1 MKVALEKSHLSM
13 RQMKVSTTIKQYL
26 DERKTL
32 VDTALQKFMP
42 NPSGLA
48 SDVIRAMNYSLFAG
62 GKRIRPILC
71 IAGAEA
77 VGGSAD
83 NVVPVACA
91 IELIHTYSLIHDDL
105 PVMDNDD
112 LRRGKPTNH
121 KVFGEAVA
129 LLAGDGL
136 LTLAFNLMAGY
147 GAEKEV
153 EKKALLRVIDLIA
166 SAAGYKGMV
175 GGQVVDITC
184 EGKEPDPAVV
194 EYIHR
199 HKTAALIASSV
210 TAGTILA
217 GGNEDEEKS
226 INRYGQQIGLAFQI
240 ADDILNIEGDRKVI
254 GKGIGSDKEKGKI
267 TYPSV
272 FGTAESKTIQKELI
286 TNAID
291 SLKKFDTRAEPLRD
305 LARYIIERKT

>member
-1 MKVALEKSHLSM
+1 MSINIEHYLIEK
-13 RQMKVSTTIKQYL
+13 KA
-26 DERKTL
+26 L
-32 VDTALQKFMP
+32 VDKALREFMP
-42 NPSGLA
+42 TPSGLA
-48 SDVIRAMNYSLFAG
+48 SDVIRAMEYSLFAR

-71 IAGAEA
+71 IAGAEV

-83 NVVPVACA
+83 DVVPVACA
-91 IELIHTYSLIHDDL
+91 VELIHTYSLIHDDL

-112 LRRGKPTNH
+112 FRRGQPTNH

-136 LTLAFNLMAGY
+136 LTLAFNLMASP
-147 GAEKEV
+147 GAEKKI
-153 EKKALLRVIDLIA
+153 KKEALLRVIGLIA

-175 GGQVVDITC
+175 GGQTVDITY
-184 EGKEPDPAVV
+184 EGKEPNPAVV

-199 HKTAALIASSV
+199 HKTAALIAASV

-240 ADDILNIEGDRKVI
+240 TDDILNVEGDRRLM
-254 GKGIGSDKEKGKI
+254 GKGTGSDKEREKM

-272 FGTAESKTIQKELI
+272 FGAAESKKIQKQLI
-286 TNAID
+286 ENAID
-291 SLKKFDTRAEPLRD
+291 SLKQFDIRAEPLRD
-305 LARYIIERKT
+305 LARYIITRKA

>member
-1 MKVALEKSHLSM
+1 MKM
-13 RQMKVSTTIKQYL
+13 STTIEQYL
-26 DERKTL
+26 DERKAL
-32 VDTALQKFMP
+32 VDKALRKFMP
-42 NPSGLA
+42 KPSGLA
-48 SDVIRAMNYSLFAG
+48 SDVIKAMNYSLFAG

-83 NVVPVACA
+83 SVVPVACA

-136 LTLAFNLMAGY
+136 LTLGFNLMASH
-147 GAEKEV
+147 GAEKQV
-153 EKKALLRVIDLIA
+153 DKRALLKVIDLIS

-175 GGQVVDITC
+175 GGQVVDITY
-184 EGKEPDPAVV
+184 EGKDPDSTVV

-199 HKTAALIASSV
+199 HKTAALIAASV

-217 GGNEDEEKS
+217 GGNIDEEKS

-240 ADDILNIEGDRKVI
+240 TDDILNIEGDRKVT

-272 FGTAESKTIQKELI
+272 FGTTESKTIQKELI

-291 SLKKFDTRAEPLRD
+291 SLKIFDTRAEPLRD
-305 LARYIIERKT
+305 LARYIIKRKA

>member
-1 MKVALEKSHLSM
+1 V
-13 RQMKVSTTIKQYL
+13 TIKIEQYL

-32 VDTALQKFMP
+32 VDKALQKYMP
-42 NPSGLA
+42 RPSGLA
-48 SDVIRAMNYSLFAG
+48 SDVINAMNYSLFAG
-62 GKRIRPILC
+62 GKRVRPILC
-71 IAGAEA
+71 MAGAEA
-77 VGGSAD
+77 VGGSTD
-83 NVVPVACA
+83 SVVPVACA

-175 GGQVVDITC
+175 GGQVVDITY
-184 EGKEPDPAVV
+184 EGKEPDPSVV

-199 HKTAALIASSV
+199 HKTAALIAASV

-217 GGNEDEEKS
+217 GGNKDEEKS

-240 ADDILNIEGDRKVI
+240 ADDILNIQGDRKI
-254 GKGIGSDKEKGKI
+254 MGKGTGSDKEKGKI

-272 FGTAESKTIQKELI
+272 FGTAESTKIQKELI
-286 TNAID
+286 KNAIE
-291 SLKKFDTRAEPLRD
+291 SLKGFDNRAEPLRD
-305 LARYIIERKT
+305 LARYIINRKL

>member
-1 MKVALEKSHLSM
+1 
-13 RQMKVSTTIKQYL
+13 VSIKIKQYL

-32 VDTALQKFMP
+32 VDKALQKFMP
-42 NPSGLA
+42 KPSGLA
-48 SDVIRAMNYSLFAG
+48 REVIKAMNYSLFAG

-77 VGGSAD
+77 IGGSTD
-83 NVVPVACA
+83 SVVPVACA

-136 LTLAFNLMAGY
+136 LTLSFNLMAGY

-175 GGQVVDITC
+175 GGQVVDITY
-184 EGKEPDPAVV
+184 EGKESDPAVV

-199 HKTAALIASSV
+199 HKTAALIAASV

-217 GGNEDEEKS
+217 GGNKDEEKS

-240 ADDILNIEGDRKVI
+240 ADDILNVEGDKGLM
-254 GKGIGSDKEKGKI
+254 GKGTGSDKEKGKI

-272 FGTAESKTIQKELI
+272 FGTAESKKIQKELI
-286 TNAID
+286 NNAIE
-291 SLKKFDTRAEPLRD
+291 SLKRFDNRAEPLRD
-305 LARYIIERKT
+305 LARYIINRKL

>member
-1 MKVALEKSHLSM
+1 M
-13 RQMKVSTTIKQYL
+13 REVKVSIKIEQYL

-32 VDTALQKFMP
+32 VDKALKEFMP
-42 NPSGLA
+42 KPSGLA
-48 SDVIRAMNYSLFAG
+48 SDVIKSMNYSVFAG

-77 VGGSAD
+77 VGKSAD
-83 NVVPVACA
+83 TVLPVACA

-147 GAEKEV
+147 SPEKEV
-153 EKKALLRVIDLIA
+153 EKKELLGAIDLIA

-175 GGQVVDITC
+175 GGQVVDISY
-184 EGKEPDPAVV
+184 EGKDPNPDVA
-194 EYIHR
+194 EYIHK
-199 HKTAALIASSV
+199 HKTAALIAASV
-210 TAGTILA
+210 TAGSILA
-217 GGNEDEEKS
+217 GGNEDEKKS
-226 INRYGQQIGLAFQI
+226 INSYGQQVGLAFQI
-240 ADDILNIEGDRKVI
+240 ADDILNIEGDKGLI
-254 GKGIGSDKEKGKI
+254 GKDTGSDRKRGKV

-272 FGTAESKTIQKELI
+272 FGTAGSKKYSKE
-286 TNAID
+286 T
-291 SLKKFDTRAEPLRD
+291 
-305 LARYIIERKT
+305 Y

>member
-1 MKVALEKSHLSM
+1 M
-13 RQMKVSTTIKQYL
+13 STTIKKYL

-32 VDTALQKFMP
+32 VDKALQKFMP
-42 NPSGLA
+42 KPSGLA
-48 SDVIRAMNYSLFAG
+48 SDIIKAMNYSLFAG

-77 VGGSAD
+77 VGGHAD

-129 LLAGDGL
+129 VLAGDGL
-136 LTLAFNLMAGY
+136 LTLAFKLMAGY
-147 GAEKEV
+147 GAEKDV
-153 EKKALLRVIDLIA
+153 KKKTLLRVIDLIA

-175 GGQVVDITC
+175 GGQVVDITY
-184 EGKEPDPAVV
+184 EGKQPDPAVV

-199 HKTAALIASSV
+199 HKTAALIAASV

-217 GGNEDEEKS
+217 GGTMDEEKS

-254 GKGIGSDKEKGKI
+254 GKGIGSDKKKGKI

-291 SLKKFDTRAEPLRD
+291 SLKRFDTRAEPLRG

>member
-1 MKVALEKSHLSM
+1 M
-13 RQMKVSTTIKQYL
+13 TIKIEQYL

-32 VDTALQKFMP
+32 VDKALQKFMP
-42 NPSGLA
+42 RPSGLA
-48 SDVIRAMNYSLFAG
+48 SDVINAMNYSLFAG
-62 GKRIRPILC
+62 GKRVRPILC
-71 IAGAEA
+71 MAGAEA
-77 VGGSAD
+77 VGGSTD
-83 NVVPVACA
+83 SVVPVACA

-175 GGQVVDITC
+175 GGQVVDITY
-184 EGKEPDPAVV
+184 EGKEPDPSVV

-199 HKTAALIASSV
+199 HKTAALIAASV

-217 GGNEDEEKS
+217 GGNKDEEKS

-240 ADDILNIEGDRKVI
+240 ADDILNIQGDRKI
-254 GKGIGSDKEKGKI
+254 MGKGTGSDKEKGKI

-272 FGTAESKTIQKELI
+272 FGTAESTKIQKELI
-286 TNAID
+286 KNAIE
-291 SLKKFDTRAEPLRD
+291 SLKGFDNRAEPLRD
-305 LARYIIERKT
+305 LARYIINRKL

>member
-1 MKVALEKSHLSM
+1 
-13 RQMKVSTTIKQYL
+13 MKVSTTIKQYL

-32 VDTALQKFMP
+32 VDKALQKFMP
-42 NPSGLA
+42 KPSGLA

-77 VGGSAD
+77 VGGSVD
-83 NVVPVACA
+83 NVEPVACA

-129 LLAGDGL
+129 VLAGDGL
-136 LTLAFNLMAGY
+136 LTLAFKLMAGY
-147 GAEKEV
+147 GAEKDV
-153 EKKALLRVIDLIA
+153 KKKALLRIIDLIA

-175 GGQVVDITC
+175 GGQVVDITY
-184 EGKEPDPAVV
+184 EGKEPDAAVV

-199 HKTAALIASSV
+199 HKTAALIAASV

-217 GGNEDEEKS
+217 GGTTDEEKS

-254 GKGIGSDKEKGKI
+254 GKGIGSDKKKGKI

-291 SLKKFDTRAEPLRD
+291 SLKRFDTRAEPLRS
-305 LARYIIERKT
+305 LARYIIERKA

>member
-1 MKVALEKSHLSM
+1 MVPINIE
-13 RQMKVSTTIKQYL
+13 QYL
-26 DERKTL
+26 IEKKAL
-32 VDTALQKFMP
+32 VDKALRKFMP
-42 NPSGLA
+42 TPSGLA
-48 SDVIRAMNYSLFAG
+48 NDVIRAMEYSLFAG

-83 NVVPVACA
+83 DVVPVACA
-91 IELIHTYSLIHDDL
+91 VELIHTYSLIHDDL

-112 LRRGKPTNH
+112 IRRGQPTNH

-136 LTLAFNLMAGY
+136 LTLAFNLMAGP
-147 GAEKEV
+147 GAEKKI
-153 EKKALLRVIDLIA
+153 KKEALLRVIALIS
-166 SAAGYKGMV
+166 SAAGYRGMV
-175 GGQVVDITC
+175 GGQTADIIY
-184 EGKEPDPAVV
+184 EGKEPNPAVV

-199 HKTAALIASSV
+199 HKTAALLAASI

-240 ADDILNIEGDRKVI
+240 TDDILNLEGDRRLM
-254 GKGIGSDKEKGKI
+254 GKGTGSDKEKEKM

-272 FGTAESKTIQKELI
+272 FGAAESKKIQKQLI
-286 TNAID
+286 ENAID
-291 SLKKFDTRAEPLRD
+291 SLKQFDTRADPLRD
-305 LARYIIERKT
+305 LARYIINRKL

>member
-1 MKVALEKSHLSM
+1 MSIK
-13 RQMKVSTTIKQYL
+13 IKQYL

-32 VDTALQKFMP
+32 VDKALQKFMP
-42 NPSGLA
+42 RPSGLA

-77 VGGSAD
+77 VGGSTD
-83 NVVPVACA
+83 SVVPVACA

-175 GGQVVDITC
+175 GGQVVDITY
-184 EGKEPDPAVV
+184 EGKESDPAVV

-199 HKTAALIASSV
+199 HKTAALIAASV
-210 TAGTILA
+210 TTGIILA
-217 GGNEDEEKS
+217 GGNKDEEKS

-240 ADDILNIEGDRKVI
+240 ADDILNVEGDKGLM
-254 GKGIGSDKEKGKI
+254 GKGTGSDKEKGKI

-272 FGTAESKTIQKELI
+272 FGAAESKKIQKELI
-286 TNAID
+286 NNAIE
-291 SLKKFDTRAEPLRD
+291 SLKIFDNRAEPLRD
-305 LARYIIERKT
+305 LARYIINRKL

>member
-1 MKVALEKSHLSM
+1 
-13 RQMKVSTTIKQYL
+13 VSIKIKQYL

-32 VDTALQKFMP
+32 VDKALQKFMP
-42 NPSGLA
+42 KPSGLA
-48 SDVIRAMNYSLFAG
+48 REVIKAMNYSLFAG

-77 VGGSAD
+77 IGGSTD
-83 NVVPVACA
+83 SVVPVACA

-175 GGQVVDITC
+175 GGQVVDITY
-184 EGKEPDPAVV
+184 EGKESDPAVV

-199 HKTAALIASSV
+199 HKTAALIAASV

-217 GGNEDEEKS
+217 GGNKDEEKS

-240 ADDILNIEGDRKVI
+240 ADDILNVEGDKGLM
-254 GKGIGSDKEKGKI
+254 GKGTGSDKEKGKI

-272 FGTAESKTIQKELI
+272 FGTAESKKIQKELI
-286 TNAID
+286 NNAIE
-291 SLKKFDTRAEPLRD
+291 SLKRFDNRAEPLRD
-305 LARYIIERKT
+305 LARYIINRKL

>member
-1 MKVALEKSHLSM
+1 MKIE
-13 RQMKVSTTIKQYL
+13 QYL

-32 VDTALQKFMP
+32 VDKALQKYMP
-42 NPSGLA
+42 RPSGLA
-48 SDVIRAMNYSLFAG
+48 SDVINAMNYSLFAG
-62 GKRIRPILC
+62 GKRVRPILC
-71 IAGAEA
+71 MAGAEA
-77 VGGSAD
+77 VGGSTD
-83 NVVPVACA
+83 SVVPVACA

-175 GGQVVDITC
+175 GGQVVDITY
-184 EGKEPDPAVV
+184 EGKEPDPSVV

-199 HKTAALIASSV
+199 HKTAALIAASV

-217 GGNEDEEKS
+217 GGNKDEEKS

-240 ADDILNIEGDRKVI
+240 ADDILNIQGDRKI
-254 GKGIGSDKEKGKI
+254 MGKGTGSDKEKGKI

-272 FGTAESKTIQKELI
+272 FGTAESTKIQKELI
-286 TNAID
+286 KNAIE
-291 SLKKFDTRAEPLRD
+291 SLKGFDNRAEPLRD
-305 LARYIIERKT
+305 LARYIINRKL